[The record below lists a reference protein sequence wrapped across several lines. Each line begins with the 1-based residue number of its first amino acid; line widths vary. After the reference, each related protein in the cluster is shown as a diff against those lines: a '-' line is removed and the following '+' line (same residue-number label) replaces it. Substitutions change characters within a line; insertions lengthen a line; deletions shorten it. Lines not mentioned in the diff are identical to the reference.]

1 MNAWGNE
8 RLIRMSQEDTKDE
21 YLGRPSKVLMALF
34 WLKQSRLKS
43 SSYSIIIF
51 CRLLFS
57 KRHFT
62 AFSSGRR
69 QTFCGLTSIS
79 SSSSNLSKSYL
90 FVWILCHFF
99 HSVILSLSGL
109 LPRCCP
115 TQTHLEERWLFQH
128 AEEFWE
134 IIADLLVHS
143 SHQANLSHGPSSV
156 CAMTVGFL
164 HLQRE
169 YNKHTH
175 IRYGEVRLIPAA

>member
-1 MNAWGNE
+1 MNAFRAWGNE
-8 RLIRMSQEDTKDE
+8 RLIKMSQEDTKDE

-51 CRLLFS
+51 CRPLFS

-62 AFSSGRR
+62 AFSSVGR

-79 SSSSNLSKSYL
+79 SSSSNLSKS
-90 FVWILCHFF
+90 FSIQSFCLCH
-99 HSVILSLSGL
+99 LGL

-143 SHQANLSHGPSSV
+143 SHQADLSHGPGSV

-175 IRYGEVRLIPAA
+175 ILCVTAKWVWFLLHN

>member
-1 MNAWGNE
+1 MKMNAFRAWGNE

-34 WLKQSRLKS
+34 WLKQRRLKS

-62 AFSSGRR
+62 AFSSGLR

-90 FVWILCHFF
+90 FVWILLSRFPF
-99 HSVILSLSGL
+99 SHSVFVRITATL
-109 LPRCCP
+109 
-115 TQTHLEERWLFQH
+115 
-128 AEEFWE
+128 
-134 IIADLLVHS
+134 
-143 SHQANLSHGPSSV
+143 LSHPDSPWGKV
-156 CAMTVGFL
+156 TL
-164 HLQRE
+164 
-169 YNKHTH
+169 
-175 IRYGEVRLIPAA
+175 PACWGILGNNCRPPRPQLPPG